1 MAKKSKVKKTLVDQI
16 LDKAKIDHDSLSFNG
31 LEGELPEDVAR
42 ESIYKTLALKGDKTG
57 PVIGIIPITEHLS
70 EKKLAKISGNK
81 KVQMI
86 PQKDL
91 QKTTGYVHGANNP
104 VGIRQKHNFPI
115 YILYATVK
123 LNGIWKDAS
132 KVPRETPP
140 FLKNLLSKSV
150 SLAITSVILISTWS
164 YQVTYHAL
172 KKQLNSSWSLKK
184 LKLKLP
190 IPRIC
195 VSGNWGN

>member
-16 LDKAKIDHDSLSFNG
+16 LDKAKIDHDSLNFNG
-31 LEGELPEDVAR
+31 LEGELPEGVAR
-42 ESIYKTLALKGDKTG
+42 ESIYKTG
-57 PVIGIIPITEHLS
+57 PVIGIVPITEHLS

-115 YILYATVK
+115 YIDKSAQEA
-123 LNGIWKDAS
+123 G
-132 KVPRETPP
+132 
-140 FLKNLLSKSV
+140 FLIV
-150 SLAITSVILISTWS
+150 SAGEIGRSIRINSQELADFVNAEFADI
-164 YQVTYHAL
+164 
-172 KKQLNSSWSLKK
+172 KE
-184 LKLKLP
+184 
-190 IPRIC
+190 
-195 VSGNWGN
+195 

>member
-1 MAKKSKVKKTLVDQI
+1 MAKKGKVKKTLVDQI

-57 PVIGIIPITEHLS
+57 PVIGIVPITEHLS

-115 YILYATVK
+115 TSIILPKMLASSLSQRGK
-123 LNGIWKDAS
+123 LGVLFVSI
-132 KVPRETPP
+132 V
-140 FLKNLLSKSV
+140 KNLLILLMLNLLILRSNHETV
-150 SLAITSVILISTWS
+150 FCTS
-164 YQVTYHAL
+164 
-172 KKQLNSSWSLKK
+172 
-184 LKLKLP
+184 
-190 IPRIC
+190 R
-195 VSGNWGN
+195 

>member
-1 MAKKSKVKKTLVDQI
+1 MAKKGKVKKTLVDQI

-57 PVIGIIPITEHLS
+57 PVIGIVPITEHLS
-70 EKKLAKISGNK
+70 ERKLAKISGNK

-104 VGIRQKHNFPI
+104 VGIRQNTISLFTLISLPK
-115 YILYATVK
+115 K
-123 LNGIWKDAS
+123 LAS
-132 KVPRETPP
+132 LLSQRGKLGV
-140 FLKNLLSKSV
+140 LSVSIVKNLLILLMLNLLILRSNHETV
-150 SLAITSVILISTWS
+150 FCTS
-164 YQVTYHAL
+164 
-172 KKQLNSSWSLKK
+172 
-184 LKLKLP
+184 
-190 IPRIC
+190 R
-195 VSGNWGN
+195 

>member
-115 YILYATVK
+115 YIRKQVFLLSQLERLGVLSASTV
-123 LNGIWKDAS
+123 
-132 KVPRETPP
+132 
-140 FLKNLLSKSV
+140 KNLLI
-150 SLAITSVILISTWS
+150 SLMPSLLILRSNHETIFCT
-164 YQVTYHAL
+164 
-172 KKQLNSSWSLKK
+172 
-184 LKLKLP
+184 
-190 IPRIC
+190 PR
-195 VSGNWGN
+195 

>member
-1 MAKKSKVKKTLVDQI
+1 MVDQI
-16 LDKAKIDHDSLSFNG
+16 LDKAKIDHDSLNFNG

-57 PVIGIIPITEHLS
+57 PVIGIVPITEHLS

-104 VGIRQKHNFPI
+104 VGIRQNNFLSTLI
-115 YILYATVK
+115 SLLKK
-123 LNGIWKDAS
+123 LAS
-132 KVPRETPP
+132 LLSQRGKLGALSVSIV
-140 FLKNLLSKSV
+140 KNLLILLMLNLLILRSNHETV
-150 SLAITSVILISTWS
+150 FCTS
-164 YQVTYHAL
+164 
-172 KKQLNSSWSLKK
+172 
-184 LKLKLP
+184 
-190 IPRIC
+190 R
-195 VSGNWGN
+195 